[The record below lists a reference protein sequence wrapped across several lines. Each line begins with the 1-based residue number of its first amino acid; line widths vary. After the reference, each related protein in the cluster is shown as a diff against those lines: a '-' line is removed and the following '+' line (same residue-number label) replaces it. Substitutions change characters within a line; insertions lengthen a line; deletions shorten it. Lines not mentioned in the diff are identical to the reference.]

1 MISGRTRD
9 IFPESRRGHTM
20 KLDFEGRAVVVTGA
34 TGALG
39 EAVAHLLAGAG
50 AAVHAPSRESR
61 IDLTDETAVAR
72 YYAGLPPLWASI
84 HVAGGF
90 SASAIEATT
99 LAEFRRMLD
108 MNAATAF
115 LCCREAVKNMR
126 GARGADRQRRRAG
139 RRRAAPRGRHGGVRD
154 EQGRGG
160 GADAVAGGGGRLA
173 RASGST
179 RSCRRSWTRR
189 RTARRCRRPTTRSGP
204 RSRRSPRPVAFL
216 ASPQNAVTRAALVP
230 CTALVGDIPFSY
242 KSKRIARNS

>member
-1 MISGRTRD
+1 
-9 IFPESRRGHTM
+9 M

-84 HVAGGF
+84 HAAGGF

-108 MNAATAF
+108 MNATTAF
-115 LCCREAVKNMR
+115 LC
-126 GARGADRQRRRAG
+126 
-139 RRRAAPRGRHGGVRD
+139 AAT
-154 EQGRGG
+154 
-160 GADAVAGGGGRLA
+160 L
-173 RASGST
+173 T
-179 RSCRRSWTRR
+179 I
-189 RTARRCRRPTTRSGP
+189 RP
-204 RSRRSPRPVAFL
+204 SRRSP
-216 ASPQNAVTRAALVP
+216 ASSRAAGLAWRR
-230 CTALVGDIPFSY
+230 TQ
-242 KSKRIARNS
+242 RARRWSRR